1 MYAKADPTPGR
12 FGIRVLPMFQ
22 SNAAAELATD
32 QLVATISP
40 GALTSEQARTHA
52 ATARL
57 VVRRVIAGLAQPC
70 DPTECERL
78 GRIVNHLEACDGH
91 RALAAMEEVEDG
103 YGGPFARLHSWI
115 AAVLVV
121 PALAAA
127 ACVIAGGTRLLQG
140 IRQLVRSA
148 LTKLTSAEY
157 SARWLLP
164 ADPGDETAA
173 YVASIIL
180 HARSALLYRP
190 WVWGGLPP
198 HGRFLLIGQGRGPS
212 DLAGHPRCDGA
223 HDFSDLAPR
232 LASG

>member
-1 MYAKADPTPGR
+1 MYR
-12 FGIRVLPMFQ
+12 L
-22 SNAAAELATD
+22 NAAAEPATD
-32 QLVATISP
+32 LLVTTISP
-40 GALTSEQARTHA
+40 GALTAEQARTHA

-57 VVRRVIAGLAQPC
+57 VVRRVVAGLAQPC
-70 DPTECERL
+70 DPTECER
-78 GRIVNHLEACDGH
+78 RDRVVNHLEACDGH
-91 RALAAMEEVEDG
+91 RALAAIQEVEDG

-121 PALAAA
+121 PALTAA
-127 ACVIAGGTRLLQG
+127 ACVIAGGSRLLQG

-148 LTKLTSAEY
+148 LACLTSAEY

-164 ADPGDETAA
+164 ADPGDETAT

-198 HGRFLLIGQGRGPS
+198 HGRFLLIGQGRGAN
-212 DLAGHPRCDGA
+212 DRAGHSRCDGA
-223 HDFSDLAPR
+223 HDFSDLVPR
-232 LASG
+232 LTSG